1 MKENKNISGFKTP
14 ENYFESF
21 EERLFSKISEE
32 NFPKSTG
39 HKVPD
44 GYFENME
51 DRVLKTVINSASAP
65 GREKPTKVISLFPK
79 KYFGYAAAIAA
90 SLIIGFTVFNTET
103 DNSSL
108 DSLQL
113 AAIDTY
119 IEDGNLNLDLYDLT
133 SYINDE
139 DFNDLNLDD
148 RQFSETTLENYILEN
163 LDEETLINEQ

>member
-21 EERLFSKISEE
+21 EERLYSKLSEE
-32 NFPKSTG
+32 NFPKSAGFKT
-39 HKVPD
+39 PD
-44 GYFENME
+44 GYFDNLEE
-51 DRVLKTVINSASAP
+51 QILKTVIAS
-65 GREKPTKVISLFPK
+65 EKPAKVIQLFPK

-90 SLIIGFTVFNTET
+90 SLIIGFTVFNTNS

-119 IEDGNLNLDLYDLT
+119 IEDGNLNLDIYDLT
-133 SYINDE
+133 TFINDE
-139 DFNDLNLDD
+139 DITDLKLEDH
-148 RQFSETTLENYILEN
+148 QFSETTLENYILEN
-163 LDEETLINEQ
+163 VDEETLINEQ

>member
-21 EERLFSKISEE
+21 EERLYSKLSEE
-32 NFPKSTG
+32 NFPKSAG
-39 HKVPD
+39 FKAPD
-44 GYFENME
+44 GYFDNLGEQI
-51 DRVLKTVINSASAP
+51 LKTVIAS
-65 GREKPTKVISLFPK
+65 EKPAKVIQLFPK

-90 SLIIGFTVFNTET
+90 SVIIGFTVFNTNS

-119 IEDGNLNLDLYDLT
+119 IEDGNLNLDIYDLT
-133 SYINDE
+133 TFINDE
-139 DFNDLNLDD
+139 DITDLKLEDH
-148 RQFSETTLENYILEN
+148 QFSETTLENYILEN
-163 LDEETLINEQ
+163 VDEETLINEQ